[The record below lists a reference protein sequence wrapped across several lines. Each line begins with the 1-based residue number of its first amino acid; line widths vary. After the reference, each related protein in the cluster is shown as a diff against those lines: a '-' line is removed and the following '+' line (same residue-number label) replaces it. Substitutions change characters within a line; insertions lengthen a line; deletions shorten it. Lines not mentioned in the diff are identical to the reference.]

1 MKAIEVKEIF
11 KSFREGFL
19 LERKEVLHGI
29 DFEVHKGAVVGL
41 LGPNGV
47 GKTTTIKIIM
57 GISEPDSG
65 EVLIFGQKISKGA
78 RENIG
83 FLPETPYFYDYLTGR
98 EILTSFARF
107 YKLKGNIK
115 KRVEEALDLVRLKE
129 DADRWVRSY
138 SKGMLQR
145 LGLAQAILHDPEL
158 LVLDEPM
165 SGLDPIGRREFRE
178 IITDLKNRG
187 KTILFSSHILQDVE
201 MICDE
206 VVMIYAG
213 RVIKQG
219 ILEEMLSGE
228 ISHYEVTVEGVK
240 EVPGFTPE
248 RKSGKRLLFF
258 VEDDRVDS
266 IVKAVLEGGGR
277 VRAVIPRTL
286 TLEEIF
292 IREVEER

>member
-1 MKAIEVKEIF
+1 MKAIEVKGIF

-19 LERKEVLHGI
+19 LERKEVLHGVE
-29 DFEVHKGAVVGL
+29 FEVRGGAVVGL
-41 LGPNGV
+41 LGPNGA

-65 EVLIFGQKISKGA
+65 EVLVSGKRASRST

-83 FLPETPYFYDYLTGR
+83 FLPEAPYFYDYLTGR

-107 YKLKGNIK
+107 YRMKGDISR
-115 KRVEEALDLVRLKE
+115 RVDEVLEIVGMRDE
-129 DADRWVRSY
+129 ADRWVRSY

-145 LGLAQAILHDPEL
+145 IGLAQAIIHDPDL

-178 IITDLKNRG
+178 IISGLKKKG

-206 VVMIYAG
+206 VVMIYEG

-219 ILEEMLSGE
+219 VLEDMLSGE
-228 ISHYEVTVEGVK
+228 ISHYEVTVEGV
-240 EVPGFTPE
+240 EEIPGFTPE
-248 RKSGKRLLFF
+248 RRSGKRLLFM
-258 VEDDRVDS
+258 VEEGRVDS
-266 IVKAVLEGGGR
+266 IVKAVIEAGGKI
-277 VRAVIPRTL
+277 RAVIPRTL

-292 IREVEER
+292 IREVKDR